1 MPLWFV
7 IILCCIP
14 LALFLPFTAGFR
26 TRFPDAFGYILSLL
40 GTFVGI
46 IAGLYFTDLAA
57 ANDKRKLTI
66 KVLEA
71 SKEEMQWLINRA
83 KAIDK
88 VTDTL
93 ADSQRQKFYYLEMPS
108 FFTQTL
114 KTELLSEV
122 IQPKSHEQFNVIR
135 ENLLFDVDLLKKDV
149 ANDDKKHLDEDLID
163 YKRQLSLAITVLN
176 SEINLLGG
184 RIKRLEFERLAQQRL
199 DSLMK

>member
-7 IILCCIP
+7 VTLCCIP
-14 LALFLPFTAGFR
+14 LALFLPITSGFR

-71 SKEEMQWLINRA
+71 SKEEMQWLINRT
-83 KAIDK
+83 KTIK
-88 VTDTL
+88 EVTDTL

-114 KTELLSEV
+114 KTELLSDV
-122 IQPKSHEQFNVIR
+122 LQPKSHEQFNLVR
-135 ENLLFDVDLLKKDV
+135 ENLLFDVNLLRKDI
-149 ANDDKKHLDEDLID
+149 ANNDKKHLDEDLID
-163 YKRQLSLAITVLN
+163 YKRQLSIAITVMN
-176 SEINLLGG
+176 GEIDLLGG
-184 RIKRLEFERLAQQRL
+184 GIKRVEFERLAQQRL